1 MQNEFQSDVSRLLE
15 EAQQSAQQGEHE
27 KAYQSSLRA
36 TTLAP
41 EEPLAWYLR
50 SQHAP
55 STEEQLMCLSRAYS
69 LDPKSLDTKIQLRT
83 AVQNLLKQE
92 PFLAYVHETEEFY
105 QVRSGSEML
114 INIPKNR
121 IFEIPYLKKKPGLAQ
136 PAFRWLSLSILALFL
151 GGVGAVVFAPVAAFQ
166 ALRLHASTP
175 SEGERVRLV
184 IVFLLAVIIWL
195 AAIPISWLLLIRFY
209 PP

>member
-1 MQNEFQSDVSRLLE
+1 MQKKLQTEVSQLLE
-15 EAQQSAQQGEHE
+15 EVGQLARQGERE
-27 KAYQSSLRA
+27 KAYQSSLKA
-36 TTLAP
+36 TSIAP

-50 SQHAP
+50 SQTAP

-69 LDPKSLDTKIQLRT
+69 LNHEDPEIKNALRFSVHT
-83 AVQNLLKQE
+83 LLKQE
-92 PFLAYVHETEEFY
+92 PFLAYVYETEAFY
-105 QVRSGSEML
+105 QVRSGRELL

-121 IFEIPYLKKKPGLAQ
+121 TYEIPYLKKKPGFAQ

-151 GGVGAVVFAPVAAFQ
+151 GGVGAVLLAPVAAFQ
-166 ALRLHASTP
+166 ALRLHASAL
-175 SEGERVRLV
+175 SEGERVRLL

-209 PP
+209 PA